1 MLKIIWDDNIAVPVV
16 DSKIHTFVNVTLNS
30 KYDFCYVAQ
39 AALVD
44 AFRLAVMEGRINHKE
59 VVFVYE
65 GEEFK
70 LDENGRF
77 PHYPL
82 PDVPT
87 EILGKLFLGND

>member
-39 AALVD
+39 TALID
-44 AFRLAVMEGRINHKE
+44 AFRLAIREGRINHEE

-65 GEEFK
+65 GEEFEI
-70 LDENGRF
+70 DEKGYF
-77 PHYPL
+77 HEYPF
-82 PDVPT
+82 PDVNM
-87 EILGKLFLGND
+87 EILGKLI